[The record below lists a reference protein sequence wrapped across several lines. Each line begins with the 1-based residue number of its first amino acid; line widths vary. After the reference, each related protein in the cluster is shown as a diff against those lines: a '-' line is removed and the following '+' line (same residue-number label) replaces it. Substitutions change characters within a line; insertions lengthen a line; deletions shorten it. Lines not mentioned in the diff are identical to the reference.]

1 MVYSLIHLLNT
12 LYTYILKMV
21 AKPSDTLSLPQQEV
35 EEEVYISEIL
45 RKINPFSYSNIFS
58 SDRSTVEYITY
69 GGDIYE
75 FIDLVNSLN
84 KAVVCDEFFNVDS
97 IMERRGK
104 AYLRNIFTTRKGE
117 IIYPLEAITK
127 LKEASIRLADGL
139 ELRNLNP
146 KASLYL
152 EANRLIAVYVLKD
165 LYTFFKESDID
176 YDENRTLRGR
186 TIYFGQPR

>member
-1 MVYSLIHLLNT
+1 
-12 LYTYILKMV
+12 MV

-104 AYLRNIFTTRKGE
+104 TYLRNIFTTRKGE

-127 LKEASIRLADGL
+127 LKEAAVRLADGL

-146 KASLYL
+146 KASLYF
-152 EANRLIAVYVLKD
+152 EANRLTAVYVLKD